1 MEAKSCGCP
10 RIDPAQWHEKILS
23 WKGKCFFAKQ
33 VNFFFG
39 AQLGM
44 DLRTREAAE
53 EIERRGYV
61 MEDPAVILVQPGLF
75 RGLVLIGIAAPDE
88 KSPEVRVFDDSP
100 MASVV
105 LSSAEPST
113 APGFRLLR
121 RFVASQKRS
130 CTERFIWYTTCPTC
144 LALEKRYTTVF
155 LARLR

>member
-10 RIDPAQWHEKILS
+10 RIDPALWHQQVHS

-44 DLRTREAAE
+44 DVRTREAAE

-75 RGLVLIGIAAPDE
+75 KGYVLIGIAAPDDRP
-88 KSPEVRVFDDSP
+88 PEVRVFDDSQ

-105 LSSAEPST
+105 LSSPEPGT
-113 APGFRLLR
+113 APGLRLLKS
-121 RFVASQKRS
+121 FVASLKRT
-130 CTERFIWYTTCPTC
+130 CAERYVWYTTCPTC
-144 LALEKRYTTVF
+144 LAQEKRYTTVF